1 MAIFA
6 AFLLLACMAVPNVAP
21 TLNFTRF
28 YRYAMVFLA
37 PLFIL
42 GGVYFLG
49 LFRKISMPFPARPKF
64 VFKDFRL
71 VMLTIVLVVFFL
83 FRSGF
88 INNVTGDRP
97 YSYSLDFDRMKTS
110 ALFGAEGSLY
120 SVYVPEQ
127 DLFSARWLA
136 LQIGNN
142 SLVYADYGMGVTTLI
157 DYTSLNS
164 QNIDYILNET
174 QSEPG
179 SYVYLRSLN
188 TLGGIVAFRQGYFN
202 LSDLFPSPLQN
213 CRIYSNGA
221 SDVYFVP

>member
-1 MAIFA
+1 
-6 AFLLLACMAVPNVAP
+6 
-21 TLNFTRF
+21 
-28 YRYAMVFLA
+28 
-37 PLFIL
+37 
-42 GGVYFLG
+42 
-49 LFRKISMPFPARPKF
+49 
-64 VFKDFRL
+64 
-71 VMLTIVLVVFFL
+71 
-83 FRSGF
+83 
-88 INNVTGDRP
+88 
-97 YSYSLDFDRMKTS
+97 MKTS